1 MSLRP
6 LRLAPF
12 LLLPF
17 LLLALPVSVARAA
30 GEAPTD
36 CAGAAR
42 PGWSPAESWVWR
54 QICAGAVAELDK
66 GTRESDASRKLSPT
80 FMTALFFDPQLKAL
94 IPHSGIHIAGGEID
108 FPLNLDNAAPGYE
121 LSLERMRFAGD
132 VDLHGLSTAENIS
145 FANSRFLGSLDLD
158 GGSFAGNLNLDGA
171 IVAGQLHLLRTTIGG
186 SAEFDGIAVG
196 KGLNL
201 ERIAI
206 AHNLQ
211 LRHAALPGIS
221 LLGASIKAD
230 ILLQDSAIAGWA
242 WLENLQVGSDLF
254 MERTSLARTDLQGA
268 AIGGNLKLTG
278 SGFAGP
284 LDMRGIKVAQDLLMD
299 AGRYQDIAIPDGDI
313 GYNLRLDGSH
323 VAGSLTMP
331 AAHVGHVLSLG
342 KNGSFDGPVNL
353 AYVKVDGGVLLTG
366 STFAKGVNL
375 DGAVIGEGLSVT
387 EGARIFG
394 LLSMTFAKVGSNVD
408 LTGGSFDSVDLT
420 GTTIGAEIRLASK
433 GYAAID
439 WRPAAK
445 LVLRNVTAKAL
456 QDLPNAWPTIL
467 DLEGFTYERLGGY
480 RESENNDV
488 AARESKAF
496 IDWLAKEKQYS
507 PQPYRTLA
515 DVLRNA
521 GFPDKAKEIL
531 YAGFLRQWHESSG
544 LTWFW
549 LGMRWAIIGFGLYP
563 ERSAIWILALVTM
576 GAIIFSFEP
585 QVRMRAMRPVD
596 RLIYSLDALLPFVTL
611 RSEHN
616 TFDLQAWPKYYLYF
630 HKVMGYVLIAFL
642 LSAITSLG

>member
-1 MSLRP
+1 
-6 LRLAPF
+6 
-12 LLLPF
+12 
-17 LLLALPVSVARAA
+17 
-30 GEAPTD
+30 
-36 CAGAAR
+36 
-42 PGWSPAESWVWR
+42 
-54 QICAGAVAELDK
+54 
-66 GTRESDASRKLSPT
+66 
-80 FMTALFFDPQLKAL
+80 
-94 IPHSGIHIAGGEID
+94 
-108 FPLNLDNAAPGYE
+108 
-121 LSLERMRFAGD
+121 
-132 VDLHGLSTAENIS
+132 
-145 FANSRFLGSLDLD
+145 
-158 GGSFAGNLNLDGA
+158 
-171 IVAGQLHLLRTTIGG
+171 
-186 SAEFDGIAVG
+186 
-196 KGLNL
+196 
-201 ERIAI
+201 
-206 AHNLQ
+206 
-211 LRHAALPGIS
+211 
-221 LLGASIKAD
+221 
-230 ILLQDSAIAGWA
+230 
-242 WLENLQVGSDLF
+242 
-254 MERTSLARTDLQGA
+254 
-268 AIGGNLKLTG
+268 
-278 SGFAGP
+278 
-284 LDMRGIKVAQDLLMD
+284 
-299 AGRYQDIAIPDGDI
+299 
-313 GYNLRLDGSH
+313 
-323 VAGSLTMP
+323 
-331 AAHVGHVLSLG
+331 
-342 KNGSFDGPVNL
+342 
-353 AYVKVDGGVLLTG
+353 
-366 STFAKGVNL
+366 
-375 DGAVIGEGLSVT
+375 VT

-445 LVLRNVTAKAL
+445 LVLRNVTAQAL